1 MNPMLMFHGDM
12 NAVHGSERVAPGAL
26 AGIDLNLVV
35 AFDALAHERSV
46 TLAAQRIGVTQSAM
60 SHALRRLR
68 ALLGDPLLVRGQS
81 GMVLTPHAEQLAVP
95 VRSSLVTLG
104 RALSGPLRFEPG
116 SARRAFRIA
125 TPDLFDV
132 LVIPSLLERVRVEA
146 PDVDLSIVP
155 IDARRLPALLETGD
169 VDAAIV
175 PRFEQLGAQPIA
187 LPVTPGL
194 VRRVLF
200 RDDYSCL
207 MRADHPA
214 LRRRDTRKRRAMK
227 AASRALS
234 LSIEAYA
241 ALNHLSVSPGG
252 DGRGAIDRA
261 LEQHGLTRRIALR
274 IPAFYTALEMVR
286 RSDLILTAP
295 SALARFVPADG
306 SVVSFAPPV
315 SVPGHTLNLTWHE
328 RFSQDPG
335 HAWLRDVVTEVSRAA
350 MRGG

>member
-1 MNPMLMFHGDM
+1 M
-12 NAVHGSERVAPGAL
+12 NAIHAAERIAPGAL

-35 AFDALAHERSV
+35 AFDALAHDRSV

-68 ALLGDPLLVRGQS
+68 VLLGDPLLVRGQS
-81 GMVLTPHAEQLAVP
+81 GMVLTPRAELLAIP
-95 VRSSLVTLG
+95 VRSGLVTLG

-132 LVIPSLLERVRVEA
+132 LVIPALLERVRVEA
-146 PDVDLSIVP
+146 PGVDLSVVP
-155 IDARRLPALLETGD
+155 IDPRRLPALLETGD
-169 VDAAIV
+169 VDASIV
-175 PRFEQLGAQPIA
+175 PRFEQVSAQP
-187 LPVTPGL
+187 LPLQESPGL

-207 MRADHPA
+207 IRADHVA
-214 LRRRDTRKRRAMK
+214 LRGGREKRKRGAK
-227 AASRALS
+227 APR

-252 DGRGAIDRA
+252 DGRGVIDRA

-295 SALARFVPADG
+295 SALARFVPEDG
-306 SVVSFAPPV
+306 SVVAFPPPI
-315 SVPGHTLNLTWHE
+315 SVPSHTLNLTWHE
-328 RFSQDPG
+328 RFTQDPG
-335 HAWLRDVVTEVSRAA
+335 HVWLRELVTEVSREE
-350 MRGG
+350 MRAG

>member
-1 MNPMLMFHGDM
+1 MNS
-12 NAVHGSERVAPGAL
+12 VHVAERIAPGAL

-68 ALLGDPLLVRGQS
+68 VLLGDQLLVRGQS
-81 GMVLTPHAEQLAVP
+81 GMVLTPRAELLAIP
-95 VRSSLVTLG
+95 VRSGLVTLG

-116 SARRAFRIA
+116 TARRAFRLA

-132 LVIPSLLERVRVEA
+132 LVIPALLERVRVEA
-146 PDVDLSIVP
+146 PNVDLSIVP
-155 IDARRLPALLETGD
+155 IDPRRLPALLETGD
-169 VDAAIV
+169 VDASIV
-175 PRFEQLGAQPIA
+175 PRFEQTSAQP
-187 LPVTPGL
+187 LPLQESPGL

-207 MRADHPA
+207 IRADHVA
-214 LRRRDTRKRRAMK
+214 LRGGREKRKRGAKSPR
-227 AASRALS
+227 

-252 DGRGAIDRA
+252 DGRGIIDRA

-295 SALARFVPADG
+295 SALARFVPSDG
-306 SVVSFAPPV
+306 SVVAFPPPV
-315 SVPGHTLNLTWHE
+315 SVPSHTLNLTWHE
-328 RFSQDPG
+328 RFTQDPG
-335 HAWLRDVVTEVSRAA
+335 HVWLRELVTDVSREE
-350 MRGG
+350 MRRD